1 MARVPFSTIAVAAML
16 TLGGAQL
23 ATASPI
29 DIMVGD
35 NDGFGFG
42 AANVADGADLQ
53 DIYEPSDVGGVLGL
67 TLADVDRR
75 SAAEKASTNGA
86 QQTDLYSALVAYD
99 NFALPESFDVIFPFA
114 GTLTS
119 GIFTLD
125 MGGFQATELGQLT
138 VSFNG
143 IVQSNLLNFQDGV
156 YTTATRSFALGA
168 SALANASLA
177 QQLVVTI
184 ARGGSQDGI
193 AFDYFRLNGDVT
205 PIDDVDQPAV
215 PEPATLLTLGG
226 GLASLALRRR
236 RSA

>member
-75 SAAEKASTNGA
+75 SA
-86 QQTDLYSALVAYD
+86 
-99 NFALPESFDVIFPFA
+99 
-114 GTLTS
+114 
-119 GIFTLD
+119 
-125 MGGFQATELGQLT
+125 
-138 VSFNG
+138 
-143 IVQSNLLNFQDGV
+143 
-156 YTTATRSFALGA
+156 
-168 SALANASLA
+168 
-177 QQLVVTI
+177 
-184 ARGGSQDGI
+184 
-193 AFDYFRLNGDVT
+193 
-205 PIDDVDQPAV
+205 
-215 PEPATLLTLGG
+215 
-226 GLASLALRRR
+226 
-236 RSA
+236 